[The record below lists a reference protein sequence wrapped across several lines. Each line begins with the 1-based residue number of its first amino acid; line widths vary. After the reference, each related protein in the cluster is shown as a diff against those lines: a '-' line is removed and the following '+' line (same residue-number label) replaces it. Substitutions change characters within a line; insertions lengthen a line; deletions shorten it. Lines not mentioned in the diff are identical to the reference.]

1 MASLLRFIEEKLE
14 SRQDIL
20 RRLDEMFERESGDIH
35 CFEMVVLNLLSF
47 IRPDDEEGLLADD
60 GIDVPSDAVYEITMR
75 VPGGGDWSNI
85 DLHVAEHPIQVKVT
99 ASSHINYSSGSRR
112 FYD

>member
-1 MASLLRFIEEKLE
+1 
-14 SRQDIL
+14 
-20 RRLDEMFERESGDIH
+20 MFERESGDIH

-47 IRPDDEEGLLADD
+47 IRPDVEGHNLADTSLDEMHIEAYVEGLLADD

-85 DLHVAEHPIQVKVT
+85 DLHVAEHPIQAKVT
-99 ASSHINYSSGSRR
+99 YERR
-112 FYD
+112 EG